1 MGVPE
6 TESDTD
12 DSDYHTYLDLG
23 GFKYLDND
31 DHVYKT
37 PYSGPD
43 DEDYEQ
49 PESISCRYKTREFV
63 RRMWHDGTASAACRL
78 LLAVGVLAIIV
89 AVICATQLVPGQ
101 KSPSPAYLN
110 YRYGGVEP
118 EGFVRPLNGQPNS
131 PRARLPRSGNLHQ
144 RVKGSCGPENEF
156 WLPGG
161 VWLALSTFYGD
172 SPRAQLPRSGNLD
185 RRGKGSWLLK
195 ENG

>member
-12 DSDYHTYLDLG
+12 DSDSHTYVDLG
-23 GFKYLDND
+23 GFQYLDND

-49 PESISCRYKTREFV
+49 PESISRHYKTRGLSGKTEAGKEFHSLLVLGTYEDMWSWVLDLGTLTKRMSPPPEVTICFHLPEFV

-101 KSPSPAYLN
+101 KVS
-110 YRYGGVEP
+110 
-118 EGFVRPLNGQPNS
+118 
-131 PRARLPRSGNLHQ
+131 
-144 RVKGSCGPENEF
+144 
-156 WLPGG
+156 
-161 VWLALSTFYGD
+161 
-172 SPRAQLPRSGNLD
+172 
-185 RRGKGSWLLK
+185 
-195 ENG
+195 